1 MIALWPEFAMQWG
14 RMGLASTPGTLV
26 SSAGEAEAAADLHGL
41 PIAAR
46 PLSPAGEY
54 CAILA
59 EHAADVEL
67 AFVRAAAQSQDGLV
81 IVQKHLPWPVLMIG
95 AARVDDGWHVREP
108 VLVGLLPKY
117 ALTPI
122 EFTCPAG
129 IDPETI
135 PRLRVCVAEALAH
148 MHQVPHAAVCEFA
161 ITPLGIVSVFARD
174 VRVVD
179 KPLALTLEASETHG
193 AACLRYFTPSTGRVE
208 RITGIDTAQAA
219 PGIAAVV
226 CNAKPGDALR
236 HVTSITAREAGGYLL
251 AHAPT
256 PAAAQQR
263 AREATDL
270 IQIITTAMM

>member
-26 SSAGEAEAAADLHGL
+26 SSAGEAEAAAELHGL

-46 PLSPAGEY
+46 PLCPAGEY

-59 EHAADVEL
+59 EHTADVEL
-67 AFVRAAAQSQDGLV
+67 AFVRAAAQSQDGRV

-95 AARVDDGWHVREP
+95 AIRVDAGWLVREP

-129 IDPETI
+129 IEPETV
-135 PRLRVCVAEALAH
+135 PRLRACVADALAH
-148 MHQVPHAAVCEFA
+148 MHQVPHAAMCEFA

-174 VRVVD
+174 VRVLD
-179 KPLALTLEASETHG
+179 KPLTLALEIAEASG
-193 AACLRYFTPSTGRVE
+193 AACLRYFTPSTGQVE
-208 RITGIDTAQAA
+208 RIEGIETAQAS
-219 PGIAAVV
+219 PGIVAAV
-226 CNAKPGDALR
+226 CNAQPGDALR
-236 HVTSITAREAGGYLL
+236 HVTSIAAREAGGYLL
-251 AHAPT
+251 VHATT
-256 PAAAQQR
+256 PAEAQQR
-263 AREATDL
+263 ARDATDL
-270 IQIITTAMM
+270 IQIVTTAMM